1 MFGGTMIKN
10 ELFERRKHRR
20 VKIEVPS
27 KYREVLADDFIN
39 EKRPLEES
47 HAINISKG
55 GMQLVTDRAWAETG
69 DRLIELEF
77 SVMNRDI
84 RIIAHVVWFARDDKA
99 DKYRSGLEFVVIK
112 SGDVEVIGNLN

>member
-1 MFGGTMIKN
+1 MVRN

-20 VKIEVPS
+20 VKVEVPS
-27 KYREVLADDFIN
+27 RYRDVLADDFIN
-39 EKRPLEES
+39 EKRGLEDS
-47 HAINISKG
+47 YAINVSKG

-77 SVMNRDI
+77 SVMNHDV
-84 RIIAHVVWFARDDKA
+84 RIIAHVVWFCRDEKA
-99 DKYRSGLEFVVIK
+99 GKYRSGVEFVVIK